1 RRSGPLGPCRLRQC
15 AGARPRRRPVDGR
28 IERRAGLDV
37 AAARRRPRHPA
48 APLDADERALGFGPA
63 ALRLDARRN
72 GLGGGGA
79 AFARPAGKVPRPYGP
94 ASASEGEDRLE
105 REEAM
110 SAVRHHLV
118 AAAAAVV
125 LHAPDALAAQ
135 GQPLAVTLGDA
146 IRRALDVQPA
156 MVQARGT
163 ARNAGA
169 GERSAWG
176 AFLPTVNTSASASRS
191 NQTTLATQQAFFTA
205 LADEELVRV
214 AQAQVQRARQQLQIS
229 VNKFQAGAATRSDTL
244 TSTVELG
251 SAQLALLQAQAN
263 LATAQAALGRQ
274 IGVDQLVRAVPD
286 TTLPLLPDTTAV
298 RASALETAPVVTQAE
313 AAGRA
318 ASAQVWS
325 ARAQYWP
332 SVTVSYS
339 TNRTGVGSPDLPLF
353 SNYPETFAWR
363 FGLSWTL
370 FNGFQRE
377 QSQVSASVARDVAA
391 AQAADAR
398 RQVNAQLTQQVAA
411 LFTAYAQIGIAAANV
426 VAATE
431 ALRVQQERYRVGA
444 GTQLDEIT

>member
-1 RRSGPLGPCRLRQC
+1 MRRPNNAPWRSGCGARSRSCPSGAAWRSCCSMWKGTRTPRSPGSWGFPRGPCARRCSTRAAGCACCWRTGRRTDDAGTAAVRSPARSGGGRRRSGPLGPCRLRQC

-79 AFARPAGKVPRPYGP
+79 AFAGPAGKVPRPYGP

-191 NQTTLATQQAFFTA
+191 NQTRF
-205 LADEELVRV
+205 DP
-214 AQAQVQRARQQLQIS
+214 
-229 VNKFQAGAATRSDTL
+229 N
-244 TSTVELG
+244 ST
-251 SAQLALLQAQAN
+251 N
-263 LATAQAALGRQ
+263 
-274 IGVDQLVRAVPD
+274 
-286 TTLPLLPDTTAV
+286 TLP
-298 RASALETAPVVTQAE
+298 PVYSY
-313 AAGRA
+313 AG
-318 ASAQVWS
+318 
-325 ARAQYWP
+325 
-332 SVTVSYS
+332 
-339 TNRTGVGSPDLPLF
+339 
-353 SNYPETFAWR
+353 
-363 FGLSWTL
+363 GL
-370 FNGFQRE
+370 
-377 QSQVSASVARDVAA
+377 SASVV
-391 AQAADAR
+391 
-398 RQVNAQLTQQVAA
+398 
-411 LFTAYAQIGIAAANV
+411 LFDGFNMFAN
-426 VAATE
+426 
-431 ALRVQQERYRVGA
+431 LRA
-444 GTQLDEIT
+444 SSAP